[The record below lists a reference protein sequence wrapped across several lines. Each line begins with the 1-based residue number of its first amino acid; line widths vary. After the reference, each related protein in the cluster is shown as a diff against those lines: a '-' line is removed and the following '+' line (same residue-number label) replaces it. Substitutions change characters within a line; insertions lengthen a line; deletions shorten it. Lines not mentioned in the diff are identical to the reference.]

1 MGNKELEKI
10 PPQNIE
16 AEQALLG
23 CLLIDEEAIYKVA
36 DILAPDDF
44 YKEIHEVIYQT
55 ILDLFGKQE
64 PIDTLSV
71 ANRLEEN
78 KKLDFVG
85 GRSYLIHLSNAVPNS
100 SNVKNYAQ
108 IVQKKATL
116 RKLIQA
122 STKTIED
129 AYEED
134 QDAVNILDKAEQRIF
149 AISKKFLQQKFIPIK
164 ETLAEA
170 FERIDALQKGKEK
183 IRGVPTGFINLDE
196 KLAGLQPSDFILLA
210 SRPSVGKSSLALD
223 FARYAAVEKKIPV
236 GIFSLEMSRDQVVDR
251 LICAEAGINLWQ
263 LRTGHISSKDN
274 RTFKNLNKSL
284 SKLSEAPIFIDDSPT
299 ANIIEIRTKARRLQ
313 AEHNVGLLIIDYLQ
327 LMESPNVRDN
337 RVQEVSEI
345 SRAMKSIA
353 RELKIPVLAL
363 SQLSRATEVRV
374 PAIPKLADLRESG
387 CLTGDTLITNINT
400 GRQLTMKDLAKRKK
414 QTPIPIISLDKNYKL
429 RSDTITKVFPSGK
442 KIIFELTTKSGR
454 KIKASANHPFF
465 KLEGWTRLDHL
476 KNGDFIAVPRNITI
490 KKPKNPLNKKELI
503 LLAHLLGDGCIV
515 SNQPYHYTSADKKNL
530 QIVKKTA
537 KDLFGIN
544 GRMVKQKN
552 WYHLYLPSPYRLTRG
567 KYHPITNWFTR
578 LNIHPCHS
586 WEKVI
591 PEAIFQSSEN
601 YIALFLKHL
610 WSTDGNISWKK
621 MPNRKPLGN
630 IYYASSSKIL
640 AEQVQHLLLRLDI
653 QSTIKLPPLKKAGYH
668 QMYHVHIQSS
678 TEQLKFLS
686 RVGIYGEK
694 NKIITLL
701 TRTLKKVSPN
711 PNNDIIPKE
720 AWQIIIK
727 PAKEKLGLSWREVS
741 KILNTAY
748 CGTKLYKSGLSRE
761 RMLRLYNNG
770 LKNIAITNLA
780 NSDILWDQVISIKK
794 IGSEETY
801 DATVKSRHNFIAND
815 IIVHNS
821 LEQDADVVLF
831 IYRKIMDRGIKVCPE
846 EEKNV
851 AEIYIAKHRHG
862 PAGVMVPLY
871 FDEEKASFRNLT
883 RQEEPF

>member
-387 CLTGDTLITNINT
+387 
-400 GRQLTMKDLAKRKK
+400 
-414 QTPIPIISLDKNYKL
+414 
-429 RSDTITKVFPSGK
+429 
-442 KIIFELTTKSGR
+442 
-454 KIKASANHPFF
+454 
-465 KLEGWTRLDHL
+465 
-476 KNGDFIAVPRNITI
+476 
-490 KKPKNPLNKKELI
+490 
-503 LLAHLLGDGCIV
+503 
-515 SNQPYHYTSADKKNL
+515 
-530 QIVKKTA
+530 
-537 KDLFGIN
+537 
-544 GRMVKQKN
+544 
-552 WYHLYLPSPYRLTRG
+552 
-567 KYHPITNWFTR
+567 
-578 LNIHPCHS
+578 
-586 WEKVI
+586 
-591 PEAIFQSSEN
+591 
-601 YIALFLKHL
+601 
-610 WSTDGNISWKK
+610 
-621 MPNRKPLGN
+621 
-630 IYYASSSKIL
+630 
-640 AEQVQHLLLRLDI
+640 
-653 QSTIKLPPLKKAGYH
+653 
-668 QMYHVHIQSS
+668 
-678 TEQLKFLS
+678 
-686 RVGIYGEK
+686 
-694 NKIITLL
+694 
-701 TRTLKKVSPN
+701 
-711 PNNDIIPKE
+711 
-720 AWQIIIK
+720 
-727 PAKEKLGLSWREVS
+727 
-741 KILNTAY
+741 
-748 CGTKLYKSGLSRE
+748 
-761 RMLRLYNNG
+761 
-770 LKNIAITNLA
+770 
-780 NSDILWDQVISIKK
+780 
-794 IGSEETY
+794 
-801 DATVKSRHNFIAND
+801 
-815 IIVHNS
+815 S

-846 EEKNV
+846 EEKNI

>member
-78 KKLDFVG
+78 KKIRFCW

-387 CLTGDTLITNINT
+387 
-400 GRQLTMKDLAKRKK
+400 
-414 QTPIPIISLDKNYKL
+414 
-429 RSDTITKVFPSGK
+429 
-442 KIIFELTTKSGR
+442 
-454 KIKASANHPFF
+454 
-465 KLEGWTRLDHL
+465 
-476 KNGDFIAVPRNITI
+476 
-490 KKPKNPLNKKELI
+490 
-503 LLAHLLGDGCIV
+503 
-515 SNQPYHYTSADKKNL
+515 
-530 QIVKKTA
+530 
-537 KDLFGIN
+537 
-544 GRMVKQKN
+544 
-552 WYHLYLPSPYRLTRG
+552 
-567 KYHPITNWFTR
+567 
-578 LNIHPCHS
+578 
-586 WEKVI
+586 
-591 PEAIFQSSEN
+591 
-601 YIALFLKHL
+601 
-610 WSTDGNISWKK
+610 
-621 MPNRKPLGN
+621 
-630 IYYASSSKIL
+630 
-640 AEQVQHLLLRLDI
+640 
-653 QSTIKLPPLKKAGYH
+653 
-668 QMYHVHIQSS
+668 
-678 TEQLKFLS
+678 
-686 RVGIYGEK
+686 
-694 NKIITLL
+694 
-701 TRTLKKVSPN
+701 
-711 PNNDIIPKE
+711 
-720 AWQIIIK
+720 
-727 PAKEKLGLSWREVS
+727 
-741 KILNTAY
+741 
-748 CGTKLYKSGLSRE
+748 
-761 RMLRLYNNG
+761 
-770 LKNIAITNLA
+770 
-780 NSDILWDQVISIKK
+780 
-794 IGSEETY
+794 
-801 DATVKSRHNFIAND
+801 
-815 IIVHNS
+815 S

>member
-387 CLTGDTLITNINT
+387 
-400 GRQLTMKDLAKRKK
+400 
-414 QTPIPIISLDKNYKL
+414 
-429 RSDTITKVFPSGK
+429 
-442 KIIFELTTKSGR
+442 
-454 KIKASANHPFF
+454 
-465 KLEGWTRLDHL
+465 
-476 KNGDFIAVPRNITI
+476 
-490 KKPKNPLNKKELI
+490 
-503 LLAHLLGDGCIV
+503 
-515 SNQPYHYTSADKKNL
+515 
-530 QIVKKTA
+530 
-537 KDLFGIN
+537 
-544 GRMVKQKN
+544 
-552 WYHLYLPSPYRLTRG
+552 
-567 KYHPITNWFTR
+567 
-578 LNIHPCHS
+578 
-586 WEKVI
+586 
-591 PEAIFQSSEN
+591 
-601 YIALFLKHL
+601 
-610 WSTDGNISWKK
+610 
-621 MPNRKPLGN
+621 
-630 IYYASSSKIL
+630 
-640 AEQVQHLLLRLDI
+640 
-653 QSTIKLPPLKKAGYH
+653 
-668 QMYHVHIQSS
+668 
-678 TEQLKFLS
+678 
-686 RVGIYGEK
+686 
-694 NKIITLL
+694 
-701 TRTLKKVSPN
+701 
-711 PNNDIIPKE
+711 
-720 AWQIIIK
+720 
-727 PAKEKLGLSWREVS
+727 
-741 KILNTAY
+741 
-748 CGTKLYKSGLSRE
+748 
-761 RMLRLYNNG
+761 
-770 LKNIAITNLA
+770 
-780 NSDILWDQVISIKK
+780 
-794 IGSEETY
+794 
-801 DATVKSRHNFIAND
+801 
-815 IIVHNS
+815 S